1 MSSKLPPPADFY
13 SADSFTTEA
22 SLGWLL
28 RQIKQSMV
36 LEADK
41 MLGQL
46 DLTHAQWAPM
56 LRLRFN
62 GPMSSAALAREL
74 AMDGGAM
81 TRLLDRLEAKNLVR
95 RDRSAEDRRVV
106 MVSLT
111 EVGSTAMAAAPGVL
125 SKVYNDHLAG
135 FTDQE
140 FRTLVS
146 LLQRIVANGH
156 AIRDG
161 LCAESSAQDD
171 KARPFGK
178 DE

>member
-1 MSSKLPPPADFY
+1 MSRQLPPPADFY
-13 SADSFTTEA
+13 SADNFACEP

-36 LEADK
+36 CQADK
-41 MLGQL
+41 MLGKH

-81 TRLLDRLEAKNLVR
+81 TRLLDRLEAKSLVQR
-95 RDRSAEDRRVV
+95 ERSVEDRRVV

-111 EVGSTAMAAAPGVL
+111 ETGVSAMSAAPGVL
-125 SKVYNDHLAG
+125 SHVFNMHLGG

-140 FRTLVS
+140 FRTLIS
-146 LLQRIVANGH
+146 LLQRVVANGH
-156 AIRDG
+156 AIRDAG
-161 LCAESSAQDD
+161 LTSESSPLID
-171 KARPFGK
+171 KG
-178 DE
+178 D

>member
-1 MSSKLPPPADFY
+1 MSAKLPPPADFY
-13 SADSFTTEA
+13 SADSFTSEP

-36 LEADK
+36 LQADK
-41 MLGQL
+41 MLGEH

-81 TRLLDRLEAKNLVR
+81 TRLLDRLEAKTLVR
-95 RDRSAEDRRVV
+95 RERSIEDRRVV

-111 EVGSTAMAAAPGVL
+111 DIGVNAMAAAPGVL
-125 SKVYNDHLAG
+125 SKVFNDHLAG

-140 FRTLVS
+140 FRTLIG
-146 LLQRIVANGH
+146 LLQRIVVNGQ
-156 AIRDG
+156 AIRDAG
-161 LCAESSAQDD
+161 LTTESSTLVD
-171 KARPFGK
+171 KC
-178 DE
+178 E